1 MNVYVLYMSCIAYT
15 HIPIGVFDSKDKIM
29 DFTKEII
36 ENGYDYDEDVKF
48 DIQEFELNASLYDI
62 KVLQECAK
70 YHEPIHFQLG
80 GN

>member
-36 ENGYDYDEDVKF
+36 ENGYDYDEDVRF
-48 DIQEFELNASLYDI
+48 DIQEFKLNNSLYDI

-70 YHEPIHFQLG
+70 YHGLNLISIRR
-80 GN
+80 